1 MTSYSIIRWRSICH
15 QSIKTCS
22 VYLDSDTYGRPKTV
36 PCLYNF
42 RRGFTKKRTS
52 DERKTSDARHIRRK
66 SVRHRDNTW
75 CVSHRRFQLLS
86 SFHHVGYCIVKVKS
100 KRCSSILWQ
109 NERAGSSL
117 VSLLLT
123 IFCLQEN
130 PFNVITLETIFRS
143 TAKSSNRN
151 SIGHIMT
158 TECIILK
165 CLNMN
170 SALHPNIS
178 LYVRTRR
185 ICLII
190 KSFPDWWSL
199 LVFLWP

>member
-1 MTSYSIIRWRSICH
+1 MCI
-15 QSIKTCS
+15 
-22 VYLDSDTYGRPKTV
+22 
-36 PCLYNF
+36 
-42 RRGFTKKRTS
+42 
-52 DERKTSDARHIRRK
+52 A
-66 SVRHRDNTW
+66 
-75 CVSHRRFQLLS
+75 S
-86 SFHHVGYCIVKVKS
+86 SFPAPFLFSPCYCGIWWDLGNHVGYCIVKVKS

-109 NERAGSSL
+109 NERTGSSL

-143 TAKSSNRN
+143 TAKSSSRN

-165 CLNMN
+165 CLIINP
-170 SALHPNIS
+170 LHPNIS
-178 LYVRTRR
+178 LHILLTVLYTFPKVLIRR

-190 KSFPDWWSL
+190 KSFPSWWSF
-199 LVFLWP
+199 LVFSWP